1 VNPAAARGT
10 GSGRSQ
16 ITSHVRAVGESAGQ
30 LPFRVRTALKDRY
43 VWLIYPS
50 AFSPTTT
57 RNRRAESPPPH
68 QLRPPMPRLPTP
80 GAGAFSFL
88 GMGGKGARGQAS
100 RGECD
105 AV

>member
-57 RNRRAESPPPH
+57 RNRRAEPPPT
-68 QLRPPMPRLPTP
+68 PPASPAHASAPYP
-80 GAGAFSFL
+80 GSRGILFSGYGREGSAGPSI
-88 GMGGKGARGQAS
+88 Q
-100 RGECD
+100 GECD